1 MRGPSMAFALRRPRL
16 LPGALRLRWPNAI
29 QATVELGG
37 PFNGLPRLPYQVGEC
52 VRRIGHAVVT
62 TCAR

>member
-1 MRGPSMAFALRRPRL
+1 MHGPSMAFVLRRPRL
-16 LPGALRLRWPNAI
+16 LLDALRLRWPNAI